1 MKLSVI
7 IPIYNESKLLDV
19 LLKRFETAIDC
30 VSENDVEFLLIND
43 GSTDDSLKTLCAF
56 CETRP
61 QFKCI
66 NLTRNHG
73 HQLAITAGIYHAIGD
88 AIAVIDGD
96 LQDPPEF
103 INTLYKKMQEGYDV
117 VYAVREKRNGES
129 FFKKATASVF
139 YKLLSSVSSTSIPR
153 NTGDFRIMSRRV
165 VETFKQFPERQR
177 FIRGLISW
185 IGYKQTGILY
195 TRDARYAGKTHYS
208 FPKMCRLAWDAITS
222 FSAIPLRMISYLGL
236 ITALSGFLFALYILY
251 LKFNTTETIQGWT
264 SLMMVVLI
272 LGGVQLLSLGVIGEY
287 LGSIHTESKNRPLF
301 MIEGIYESKS

>member
-1 MKLSVI
+1 MKLSVV

-19 LLKRFETAIDC
+19 LLKRFEAAIEC

-43 GSTDDSLKTLCAF
+43 GSTDNSLQILCAF

-61 QFKCI
+61 HFKCI

-73 HQLAITAGIYHAIGD
+73 HQLAITAGIYHAVGD
-88 AIAVIDGD
+88 AVVVIDGD

-153 NTGDFRIMSRRV
+153 NTGD
-165 VETFKQFPERQR
+165 
-177 FIRGLISW
+177 IS
-185 IGYKQTGILY
+185 
-195 TRDARYAGKTHYS
+195 
-208 FPKMCRLAWDAITS
+208 
-222 FSAIPLRMISYLGL
+222 
-236 ITALSGFLFALYILY
+236 
-251 LKFNTTETIQGWT
+251 
-264 SLMMVVLI
+264 
-272 LGGVQLLSLGVIGEY
+272 
-287 LGSIHTESKNRPLF
+287 
-301 MIEGIYESKS
+301 